1 MFLDEHILW
10 LHPSIVLFLR
20 REHSE
25 LEILTVLNDISD
37 LTQRER
43 REKSHDLIVSMHDSS
58 VEEQEDDAEGT
69 CTKDRCQQDIIVIR

>member
-1 MFLDEHILW
+1 M
-10 LHPSIVLFLR
+10 
-20 REHSE
+20 
-25 LEILTVLNDISD
+25 LNDISD